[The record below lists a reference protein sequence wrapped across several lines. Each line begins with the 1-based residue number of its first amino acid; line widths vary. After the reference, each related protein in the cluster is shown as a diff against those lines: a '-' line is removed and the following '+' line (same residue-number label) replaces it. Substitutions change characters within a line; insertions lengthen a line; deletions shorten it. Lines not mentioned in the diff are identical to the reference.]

1 VKMTA
6 FICTAILTMST
17 AAALSATRES
27 GPRTVKKAADPVRVV
42 KITGGDDMKFN
53 VTRIAAKRGE
63 QIRLKLT
70 TTGKMPKIVMAHN
83 VVFLQLGTDVDK
95 FVSAGAPHRDTD
107 FIAPAMK
114 DRVMAKTAL
123 AGPGETVEVLFTA
136 PAKPGS
142 YPFICT
148 FPGHYQSGMKGVLV
162 VK

>member
-1 VKMTA
+1 MKMTA
-6 FICTAILTMST
+6 FICTLILTVS
-17 AAALSATRES
+17 AAGPLSAARERES
-27 GPRTVKKAADPVRVV
+27 GTVTKAADPARVV

-53 VTRIAAKRGE
+53 VTRITAKRGE

-70 TTGKMPKIVMAHN
+70 STGKMPKIVMAHN

-114 DRVMAKTAL
+114 NRVLAKTAL
-123 AGPGETVEVLFTA
+123 AGPGETVELLFTA

-142 YPFICT
+142 YAFICT
-148 FPGHYQSGMKGVLV
+148 FPGHYQSGMKGLLV
-162 VK
+162 VQ